1 MHIEIPDSFELLCHT
16 INVVYHTDLMYKNN
30 TVGESRYREN
40 LILLQARNEGHPYPE
55 EQVQHAFYHE
65 LIHFML
71 CYSGAK
77 EAIELNKNEDAVD
90 LIAGLLMQFE
100 KTKTFPNKRYMEDFL
115 NETKE
120 N

>member
-1 MHIEIPDSFELLCHT
+1 
-16 INVVYHTDLMYKNN
+16 
-30 TVGESRYREN
+30 
-40 LILLQARNEGHPYPE
+40 
-55 EQVQHAFYHE
+55 
-65 LIHFML
+65 ML